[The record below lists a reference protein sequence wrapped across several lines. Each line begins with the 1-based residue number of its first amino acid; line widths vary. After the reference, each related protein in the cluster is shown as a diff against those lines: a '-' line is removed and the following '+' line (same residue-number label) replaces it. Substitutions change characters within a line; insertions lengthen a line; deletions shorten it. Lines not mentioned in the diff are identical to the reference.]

1 LRDAPFTPLL
11 RAIPNQQACAGREH
25 KEVPHPPQF
34 LPLGKTLGL
43 GPSTNSAQSTWRTA
57 DSEIKKKSD
66 VLRGSSDKAMG
77 RLRGKETA
85 QHH

>member
-1 LRDAPFTPLL
+1 
-11 RAIPNQQACAGREH
+11 
-25 KEVPHPPQF
+25 

-66 VLRGSSDKAMG
+66 VLRGLVG
-77 RLRGKETA
+77 
-85 QHH
+85 